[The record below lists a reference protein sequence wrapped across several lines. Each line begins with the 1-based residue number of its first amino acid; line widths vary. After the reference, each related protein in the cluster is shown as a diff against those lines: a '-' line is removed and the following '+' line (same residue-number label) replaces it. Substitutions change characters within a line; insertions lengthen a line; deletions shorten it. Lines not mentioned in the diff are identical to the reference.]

1 MTETSSRPAVA
12 IYRGMDRAAL
22 DAAYN
27 NSAAVADSADW
38 LARWREL
45 SAAVRAS
52 PRARLDIPYGSRPR
66 ARFDYFPCGKA
77 RAPLFVF
84 IHGGYWQRNDKDM
97 FAFIADGPR
106 AHGIDVAVL
115 GYTLAPDIRLADIV
129 GEIHQA
135 LTVLHGGADEFGF
148 DRDRLF
154 VGGWSAGGHLT
165 AIMSDHSAFRGGL
178 PISGIFDLEPI
189 ALNYLNEKLA
199 LDANEIATL
208 SPLRMLRDR
217 SPPLRLFVGS
227 DELPELRRQSA
238 SYAQAARERGL
249 PVALTVLPARHHYS
263 ILDELARPNGAIT
276 RALVESKRALAS
288 ARTGNG
294 GAGRRGPA

>member
-1 MTETSSRPAVA
+1 MTETSARPAA
-12 IYRGMDRAAL
+12 PIYRGMDRTAL

-27 NSAAVADSADW
+27 NGAAVADSADW

-52 PRARLDIPYGSRPR
+52 PSARLDIPYGSRPR
-66 ARFDYFPCGKA
+66 ARFDYFPCGAA
-77 RAPLFVF
+77 RASLFVF

-97 FAFIADGPR
+97 FAFLADGPR
-106 AHGIDVAVL
+106 AHGIDVAVV
-115 GYTLAPDIRLADIV
+115 GYTLAPEARLTDIV
-129 GEIHQA
+129 GEIRQA
-135 LTVLHGGADEFGF
+135 LSVLRDRADEFGF

-165 AIMSDHSAFRGGL
+165 AIVSEHPAFRGGL

-189 ALNYLNEKLA
+189 ALNYLNERLA
-199 LDANEIATL
+199 LDASEIATL
-208 SPLRMLRDR
+208 SPLRVLGDR

-238 SYAQAARERGL
+238 SYAEAARERRL
-249 PVALTVLPARHHYS
+249 PVALTILPGRHHYS
-263 ILDELARPNGAIT
+263 ILDELSRPDGAIT
-276 RALVESKRALAS
+276 RALVELIETRA
-288 ARTGNG
+288 
-294 GAGRRGPA
+294 AGERADR

>member
-1 MTETSSRPAVA
+1 MTETSARPAAATA

-27 NSAAVADSADW
+27 NGAAVADSADW

-52 PRARLDIPYGSRPR
+52 PRARLDSSYGSRPR
-66 ARFDYFPCGKA
+66 ARFDYFPCGAA

-97 FAFIADGPR
+97 FAFLADGPR
-106 AHGIDVAVL
+106 AHGIDVAVV
-115 GYTLAPDIRLADIV
+115 GYTLAPEARLTDIV
-129 GEIHQA
+129 GEIRQA
-135 LTVLHGGADEFGF
+135 LSVLRDRAGEFGF

-165 AIMSDHSAFRGGL
+165 AIVSDHPAFRGGL

-189 ALNYLNEKLA
+189 ALNYLNDKLA

-208 SPLRMLRDR
+208 SPLRVLRDR

-227 DELPELRRQSA
+227 NELPELRRQSA
-238 SYAQAARERGL
+238 SYAEAARGRRL
-249 PVALTVLPARHHYS
+249 PVALTVLSARHHYS
-263 ILDELARPNGAIT
+263 ILDELARPEGAIT
-276 RALVESKRALAS
+276 HALVELIETRAADDR
-288 ARTGNG
+288 ADR
-294 GAGRRGPA
+294 